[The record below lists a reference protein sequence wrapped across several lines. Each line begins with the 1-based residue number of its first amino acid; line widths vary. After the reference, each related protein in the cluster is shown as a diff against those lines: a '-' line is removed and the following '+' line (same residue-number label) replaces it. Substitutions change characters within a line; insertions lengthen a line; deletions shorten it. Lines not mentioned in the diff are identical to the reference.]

1 MDSTVDCSIPAEETI
16 LIVDDEIEM
25 AGCFRA
31 ILENAG
37 YKTAIV
43 ASGEEAVHMVSI
55 RKFDAVVMDLVMKG
69 MDGVTAAKKIKA
81 IVADDEF
88 LPIILITAFF
98 SEENKI
104 AGLSFAD
111 GFMTKPVSSNE
122 LVATVRSM
130 LKIRRLTCEL
140 ALAKEKYHRFYDNI
154 PHLCISVKTDGTII
168 SSNKLFSSFC
178 DASKSMIEGTSV
190 YTYLQP
196 DEHALFAAFIE
207 AVMTTDGIPHQNVF
221 SFILSATGKPY
232 KLSVRAASVN
242 DELGGKTIVL
252 AMEDITQKLNLE
264 EERKVAR
271 KQLYRSANLASIGTL
286 ASGVAHE
293 MNNPLTAILGFS
305 SALLNRMGNQEEIPK
320 DDFQSYLRVIH
331 NETIRCRDIV
341 AHLQRFARDSG
352 EAKIGRHSLL
362 ECIVDA
368 LRLVNMKAVRS
379 EITILNDIQE
389 DAWVLVDANKLEQV
403 FINLLTNCIDF
414 CPAGTTVHIAKL
426 AEKKE
431 SRFIEIVVR
440 DNGPGMQP
448 DVLAKAFDPFFTTKE
463 VGKGIGMGLAICY
476 KIMDEL
482 NGRIDIASEPN
493 KGTTILL
500 EIPHDR

>member
-1 MDSTVDCSIPAEETI
+1 MNSTVDTGIHAEETI
-16 LIVDDEIEM
+16 LIVDDEIET

-31 ILENAG
+31 ILEYAG
-37 YKTAIV
+37 YRTVIV
-43 ASGEEAVHMVSI
+43 ESGEEAVRMVSEK
-55 RKFDAVVMDLVMKG
+55 KFDAVIMDLVMKG
-69 MDGVTAAKKIKA
+69 MDGVTAVQKIKNL
-81 IVADDEF
+81 VPDDEF
-88 LPIILITAFF
+88 LPVILITAFF

-104 AGLSFAD
+104 AGLSCAD
-111 GFMTKPVSSNE
+111 GFMGKPASSNE
-122 LVATVRSM
+122 LVATVRSL
-130 LKIRRLTCEL
+130 LKIRRLTREL

-178 DASKSMIEGTSV
+178 DAPKSKIEGTSV
-190 YTYLQP
+190 YTYLRP
-196 DEHALFAAFIE
+196 EEHALFASFIE
-207 AVMTTDGIPHQNVF
+207 AVTNTDGIPHQNVF
-221 SFILSATGKPY
+221 TFILRATEKPY

-242 DELGGKTIVL
+242 DDLGGKTIVL

-305 SALLNRMGNQEEIPK
+305 SALLNRMSNKEEIAK
-320 DDFQSYLRVIH
+320 DDFQSYLQVIH

-341 AHLQRFARDSG
+341 EHLHRFARDSG

-389 DAWVLVDANKLEQV
+389 DAWVLVDTNKLEQV
-403 FINLLTNCIDF
+403 LINLLTNCIDF

-426 AEKKE
+426 PEKRE
-431 SRFIEIVVR
+431 SRFVGIVVR

-463 VGKGIGMGLAICY
+463 VGKGIGMGLAISY

-482 NGRIDIASEPN
+482 NGRIDISSEPN